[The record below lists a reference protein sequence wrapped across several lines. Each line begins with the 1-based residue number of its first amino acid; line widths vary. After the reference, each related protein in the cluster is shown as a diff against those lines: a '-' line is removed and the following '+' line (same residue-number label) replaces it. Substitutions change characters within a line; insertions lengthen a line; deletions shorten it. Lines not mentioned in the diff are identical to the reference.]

1 MFSMASKLVLCAA
14 LLGFFVILT
23 SSSQSFAVEEDE
35 IKATDKIKNN
45 PALMDILKK
54 IELSKKILADMQEK
68 KKIQDQKALH
78 IQEARKIAQ
87 QDLAAKLDRM
97 NKDNEPFTP
106 ANAFARFV
114 SKKPANVHDIYWSM
128 FNYQQEKIKAA
139 KESRDRILAS
149 GGTWNEAWDSYQKIS
164 STNRIKIIE
173 LNKDFN
179 IKHGN
184 ADANIQNT
192 FDVNGKL
199 PRYD

>member
-1 MFSMASKLVLCAA
+1 MLSMASKLILCAA

-78 IQEARKIAQ
+78 IQEARKVAQ
-87 QDLAAKLDRM
+87 QDLAAELDRM

-114 SKKPANVHDIYWSM
+114 SKKPANIQDIYWSM

-164 STNRIKIIE
+164 ATNRIKIIE

-179 IKHGN
+179 IKLGN

>member
-1 MFSMASKLVLCAA
+1 MASKLILCAA

-78 IQEARKIAQ
+78 IQEARKVAQ
-87 QDLAAKLDRM
+87 QDLAAELDRM

-114 SKKPANVHDIYWSM
+114 SKKPTNVHDIYWSM

-164 STNRIKIIE
+164 ATNRIKIIE

-192 FDVNGKL
+192 FDINGKL